1 MIRTKRLDPLR
12 KGQVAFQGLKRA
24 ILTDIAVAYKAAI
37 SIVILAIG
45 MVQHQ
50 WINVGLLLVVTALVL
65 MAEIFNTAI
74 EALCDVV
81 EPAHS
86 EAIGHIKDMAA
97 AAVGLCIVAW
107 VGVLAF
113 ELITLL

>member
-1 MIRTKRLDPLR
+1 MTRTKRLDPLR
-12 KGQVAFQGLKRA
+12 KGQVAIQGLKTA
-24 ILTDIAVAYKAAI
+24 ILTDFAVAYKAAL
-37 SIVILAIG
+37 SIVVLTIG
-45 MVQHQ
+45 IIQHQ
-50 WINVGLLLVVTALVL
+50 WVNVSLLLVVTALVL

-86 EAIGHIKDMAA
+86 EAIGKIKDMAA

-107 VGVLAF
+107 LAVLVF
-113 ELITLL
+113 ELITLS